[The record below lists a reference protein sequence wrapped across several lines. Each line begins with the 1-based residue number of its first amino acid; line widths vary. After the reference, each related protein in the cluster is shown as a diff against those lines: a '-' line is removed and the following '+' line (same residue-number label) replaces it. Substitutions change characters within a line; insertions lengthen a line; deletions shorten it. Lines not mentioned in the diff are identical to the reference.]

1 MYEGTLIWHEDS
13 IAVQH
18 FLHGELIF
26 TKLQRGQ
33 EIELFQNGYWHTV
46 KIHSVTDAPYIEN
59 WNYGDC
65 LGCEVRLDE
74 CKAE

>member
-26 TKLQRGQ
+26 TKLKVGQ
-33 EIELFQNGYWHTV
+33 EILLYQNGYWHKV
-46 KIHSVTDAPYIEN
+46 KIHSTTEEPYIEN
-59 WNYGDC
+59 WLYGDC
-65 LGCEVRLDE
+65 LGCEVKLPDTQI
-74 CKAE
+74 